1 MSHYTHHV
9 PGRLRVKSPHLKRNP
24 RRAEEAQLHLG
35 GIEGVLSA
43 EANPLTGSLLITY
56 DARRVGAE
64 ALFDSL
70 RGLGHVGAGH
80 PAPASVPAAHDP
92 VQRMTDTLVNKL
104 VETAL
109 ERSATALI
117 AAIL

>member
-24 RRAEEAQLHLG
+24 RRAEEARQHLG

-80 PAPASVPAAHDP
+80 PAPAPAAHDP